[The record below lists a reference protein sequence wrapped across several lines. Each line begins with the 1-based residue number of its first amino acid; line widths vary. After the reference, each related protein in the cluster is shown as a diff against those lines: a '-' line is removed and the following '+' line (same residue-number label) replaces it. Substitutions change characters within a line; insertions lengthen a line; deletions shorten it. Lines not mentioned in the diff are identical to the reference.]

1 MDKTI
6 LIWTPSNSYENVATL
21 KSHTSAITSLAFS
34 SQDILFAGSADKTV
48 SAWDVETEKLLRKY
62 KGHNA
67 IVHGV
72 AAPYKNL

>member
-21 KSHTSAITSLAFS
+21 KSHTSAVTSLAFS

-48 SAWDVETEKLLRKY
+48 SAWDVETEK
-62 KGHNA
+62 
-67 IVHGV
+67 
-72 AAPYKNL
+72 

>member
-1 MDKTI
+1 M
-6 LIWTPSNSYENVATL
+6 IWIPSNGYENVTTL

-34 SQDILFAGSADKTV
+34 SQDILYAGSADKTI
-48 SAWDVETEKLLRKY
+48 SAWDVESEKLLRKY

-72 AAPYKNL
+72 NTPYKNL

>member
-1 MDKTI
+1 M
-6 LIWTPSNSYENVATL
+6 IWIPSNGYENVSIL

-34 SQDILFAGSADKTV
+34 SQDILYAGSADKTI
-48 SAWDVETEKLLRKY
+48 SAWDVESEKLLRKY

-72 AAPYKNL
+72 NTPYKNL